1 MAIPI
6 EEWYYEV
13 PVITRTYA
21 TAAVLISLAV
31 QVGFVTPFQLYLNFD
46 QTFNG
51 RQILLILWK
60 NNRVRYSRM
69 LEEGSFRGRT
79 ADYFWLIFISAVALL
94 CLSPLTNI
102 PFLGSPLA
110 FTLVYIWSRR
120 NPFIRLNFIGLFV
133 FGAPYLPWV
142 LLGFSLLLNNV
153 FPIGDTL
160 GIIIGHIYYFFED
173 VWPHER
179 NSGGRRWLKTPQI
192 IVRLFEGGQTNTTD
206 GITTENE
213 IAFAEGVGEHGDQ
226 AIAGDDNNLTKYL
239 TQEELA
245 AKYNNV
251 TQTAISKIFKNKDK
265 YLALDSETTDL
276 NKERNCQAAFPEIE

>member
-226 AIAGDDNNLTKYL
+226 AIA
-239 TQEELA
+239 EELA

-276 NKERNCQAAFPEIE
+276 NKERNCQAAFPEIEEWFWFN